1 MAIFSFDNAPQLGVA
16 ILRVTPL
23 VMSSASLM
31 FSWAQDIS
39 LGALLHPSLRDDP
52 AHPSG
57 NILSRFLPAFMRPG
71 ICGLGLTYPP
81 ATVLCLINGFS
92 YQSSEVRHLYFTGA
106 FFSVAHFCWAPSMLA
121 ILRRIQDPNTDG
133 VPNESALEMW
143 LPRHH
148 ARTVLVNVPAFLC
161 IFAATLGILIEGLK

>member
-1 MAIFSFDNAPQLGVA
+1 MQLGFVINKLQRSIHSGYQYSEAMQIFSFDNPSQLGVA

-31 FSWAQDIS
+31 LSWAQDIS

-57 NILSRFLPAFMRPG
+57 KILPRFLPAFMRPG
-71 ICGLGLTYPP
+71 IWGLGLTYLP

-92 YQSSEVRHLYFTGA
+92 DQSSEVRHLYFAGA
-106 FFSVAHFCWAPSMLA
+106 FLSIAHFCWAPSMLA
-121 ILRRIQDPNTDG
+121 ILRRIQDPITDG
-133 VPNESALEMW
+133 FPTKAHSKGGY
-143 LPRHH
+143 
-148 ARTVLVNVPAFLC
+148 
-161 IFAATLGILIEGLK
+161 LGTISGL